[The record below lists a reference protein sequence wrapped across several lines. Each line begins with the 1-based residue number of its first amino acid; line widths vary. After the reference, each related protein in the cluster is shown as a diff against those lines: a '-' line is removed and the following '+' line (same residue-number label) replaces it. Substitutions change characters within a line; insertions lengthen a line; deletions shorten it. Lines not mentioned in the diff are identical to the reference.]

1 MAHLKSGERQV
12 LVLHM
17 MGSHGPAYDHRSED
31 KDKVFGSVCTDP
43 SFRSCSSEQIVNAY
57 DASIRYT
64 DRVLVGLIE
73 TLSSKTEVDTAFIYI
88 SDHGESLGENGLFLH
103 GAPYYV
109 SPDVQKIVPMVMWL
123 SDGFKEDYGVS
134 EAVIEKNIQKT
145 VTHDHLYHTVLGLL
159 NVKSSTYEARWDL
172 SAMEN

>member
-1 MAHLKSGERQV
+1 MQIVPFGLPSGGNEGVTIQ
-12 LVLHM
+12 
-17 MGSHGPAYDHRSED
+17 SQDQ
-31 KDKVFGSVCTDP
+31 VFGSLCTDP

-64 DRVLVGLIE
+64 DRVLAGVID
-73 TLSSKTEVDTAFIYI
+73 TLASRADVNTGFIYI

-123 SDGFKEDYGVS
+123 SDGFKKDYEVS
-134 EAVIEKNIQKT
+134 ESVVEKNIQKT

-159 NVKSSTYEARWDL
+159 NVKSSTYETQWDL